1 MSMDP
6 MAALSSAI
14 YLARLQ
20 LEALSDT
27 DDKRIRASG
36 LYREWAPGEHRAGE
50 HYNAEGQTWECF
62 ADYDNAVYPD
72 VRPGEA
78 AWHTFNRPLH
88 GTSPETARPFVPVRG
103 SHDLYRAGEY
113 MTWTDGGMYRC
124 LKDTNFSPEDYPA
137 GWETVSKPE
146 AGAEME

>member
-1 MSMDP
+1 
-6 MAALSSAI
+6 MAALSSVI

-20 LEALSDT
+20 LEALADT

-36 LYREWAPGEHRAGE
+36 LYPEWAPGEHRAGE

-62 ADYDNAVYPD
+62 ADYDSAVYPD

-78 AWHTFNRPLH
+78 AWHNFNRPLH

-137 GWETVSKPE
+137 GWETISKPE
-146 AGAEME
+146 AGAETE